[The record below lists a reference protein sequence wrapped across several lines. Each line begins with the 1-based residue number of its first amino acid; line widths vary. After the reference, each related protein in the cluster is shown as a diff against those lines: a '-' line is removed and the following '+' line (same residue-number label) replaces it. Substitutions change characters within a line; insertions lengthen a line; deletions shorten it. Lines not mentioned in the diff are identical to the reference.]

1 MKNPYHRSS
10 NLLYT
15 SVNIDSLELPKESHG
30 QLCHPSSVQAAGVLR
45 LCKTYSAATLP
56 VALFYVMQTGKTLE
70 IPAFGGGT
78 IIPAFGVAHF
88 FPAYFFPSRKF
99 FPEPFYER
107 YHRWFFVGRMSMH
120 PRKQLWLWNLK
131 RHPGLLPFLSL
142 QELLSSVLCE
152 WKCSE

>member
-10 NLLYT
+10 DLLYT
-15 SVNIDSLELPKESHG
+15 SVSIDSLELPKDSPRAIMPPIFRVNSW
-30 QLCHPSSVQAAGVLR
+30 CASSMQKLFSSD
-45 LCKTYSAATLP
+45 TP
-56 VALFYVMQTGKTLE
+56 VALFYVMQTVKTLE
-70 IPAFGGGT
+70 IPAFGVGT

-88 FPAYFFPSRKF
+88 FPSRKF
-99 FPEPFYER
+99 FHEPFYER
-107 YHRWFFVGRMSMH
+107 YHRWFFVGRISMH

-142 QELLSSVLCE
+142 QELVSSVLCE